1 MTTYGKLF
9 AALITF
15 TLISAKIGDASN
27 ITTNANQLEKF
38 EGRLQTANSYWYNDV
53 YYWWPWF
60 SDLATVIMIKLKIAI
75 GLAAI
80 YAFGDGY
87 YWSKSKEAVHDKVL
101 PGYLEEKYNWGC
113 SDPEPWY
120 KFWGRRKRDLSGN
133 DEHIAHDQSYAEF
146 VFDLLDVENV
156 DCRRLA
162 VCEME
167 FEATSEEKVKRA
179 LKFKHDLFRKY
190 RGTVPKRKSDCRRI
204 YSKCRSRTDEELSD
218 TAEDD
223 SQTFPKDPKR

>member
-9 AALITF
+9 AVLTTIV
-15 TLISAKIGDASN
+15 LISARIGCASN
-27 ITTNANQLEKF
+27 LTVNTTQLEKF

-87 YWSKSKEAVHDKVL
+87 YWSKGKETVAQKIPHFI
-101 PGYLEEKYNWGC
+101 EEKYNWGC
-113 SDPEPWY
+113 SDPKPWY
-120 KFWGRRKRDLSGN
+120 KFWGRRKRDLSGT
-133 DEHIAHDQSYAEF
+133 DEHIEHDQSYAEF

-167 FEATSEEKVKRA
+167 FDAASGVTLNSE

-204 YSKCRSRTDEELSD
+204 YKNCATQFYAEESD
-218 TAEDD
+218 AVADD
-223 SQTFPKDPKR
+223 IPKDPKR